1 MAGADGGADEAS
13 GSESYCVLFLPLRVK
28 LRALMRRARGVLVR
42 DDADSLAAE
51 AIPALAASAVAAS
64 VPAAPAADFAD
75 SLAAAGGNFEL
86 EHADFF
92 FFFTRFFCNDSN
104 ASELGAAASS
114 SRRGPEHERDDTK
127 FGEPETWLGFRLK
140 VYRVEFYYLRSVE
153 Y

>member
-42 DDADSLAAE
+42 DDAGSLAAE

-92 FFFTRFFCNDSN
+92 FFFTRFFCNDSVVTP
-104 ASELGAAASS
+104 ASWVPPQAAAGEGQNTNGTTPSLV
-114 SRRGPEHERDDTK
+114 SRKLGWDSGSK
-127 FGEPETWLGFRLK
+127 FT
-140 VYRVEFYYLRSVE
+140 V
-153 Y
+153 